1 MINPIRHIVIP
12 LSVELPLLRLQLSIN
27 NSLPQYPDIVQI
39 DSVERVIRNELIF
52 KFEKY

>member
-1 MINPIRHIVIP
+1 MSSVIKHITIP